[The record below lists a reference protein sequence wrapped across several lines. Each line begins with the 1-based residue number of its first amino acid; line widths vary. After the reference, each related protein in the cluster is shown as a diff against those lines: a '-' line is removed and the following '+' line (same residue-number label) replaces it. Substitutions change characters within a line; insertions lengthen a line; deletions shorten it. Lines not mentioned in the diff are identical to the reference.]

1 MTSNHIL
8 IFDIGKTNKKYLIFD
23 QEYAIVYE
31 YAEELPE
38 TKDEDGF
45 PCEDIHLLTD
55 WIYTHAIKQLTN
67 TEYNIKAINFSGY
80 GASFVLLDQEGRILA
95 PLYNYLKPLDKNIR
109 NQFFDTY
116 GDEKKLCLE
125 TCSPNLGNLNSGLQL
140 YRLKYEKPAWFD
152 GIRYALHLP
161 QYLSFIFTRAATSHL
176 TSIGCHTMLWDF
188 EKKDYHHWVRQEK
201 IDTLFPANAISDSL
215 QPCVLQDQS
224 IQVGIGLHDSS
235 AALIPYLKL
244 RSDPFILLSTG
255 TWCIALNPFSTDPL
269 TLEELAKDCLCYLS
283 YESKP
288 IKASR
293 LFLGHEHQEM
303 VKRIAKHFQVDE
315 DFYKTV
321 VYNPALFI
329 DNTDRSFQ
337 DQTGLIRSGF
347 EKRPLNAFADEI
359 TAYHAL
365 IQDFV
370 ITQVKSLLLI
380 QKEII
385 GIDILVDGGFAQNE
399 LFMSLLARSLPQSA
413 VYAAEI
419 HQASA
424 TGAAMVVH
432 DGWNSLPLKQDLIKL
447 KYYESR

>member
-8 IFDIGKTNKKYLIFD
+8 IFDIGKTNKKYLVFD
-23 QEYAIVYE
+23 EEYTVVYE
-31 YAEELPE
+31 YTEELPE

-45 PCEDIHLLTD
+45 PCEDIHLMTD
-55 WIYTHAIKQLTN
+55 WIYTHAIKQLN
-67 TEYNIKAINFSGY
+67 NKEYNIKAINFSGY

-125 TCSPNLGNLNSGLQL
+125 TCAPSLGNLNSGLQL
-140 YRLKYEKPAWFD
+140 YRLKYEKPVWFD
-152 GIRYALHLP
+152 SIRYALHLP

-188 EKKDYHHWVRQEK
+188 EKKDYHYWVRKEN
-201 IDTLFPANAISDSL
+201 ITALFPVNANSDLWQSCRL
-215 QPCVLQDQS
+215 NDQS
-224 IQVGIGLHDSS
+224 IGAGIGLHDSS

-244 RSDPFILLSTG
+244 RSHPFILLSTG

-269 TLEELAKDCLCYLS
+269 TQDELAQDCLCYLS

-293 LFLGHEHQEM
+293 IFLGHEHQEAVVRLADHFK
-303 VKRIAKHFQVDE
+303 VKE
-315 DFYKTV
+315 NFYKSIT
-321 VYNPALFI
+321 YDPQIIN
-329 DNTDRSFQ
+329 DQNDMSFQ
-337 DQTGLIRSGF
+337 DQTGLIKSGF
-347 EKRPLNAFADEI
+347 ERRPLNEYSNV
-359 TAYHAL
+359 TVAYHAL

-370 ITQVKSLLLI
+370 TTQVKSLQLI
-380 QKEII
+380 QKELN

-399 LFMSLLARSLPQSA
+399 LFMSLLARSLPQAA

-424 TGAAMVVH
+424 TGAAMVMH
-432 DGWNSLPLKQDLIKL
+432 DGWNSQPLKEDLIKL